1 MSQEAEEATA
11 EEAAAA
17 EATLEPSTEPKP
29 DYDLHIK
36 VPAEMRPV
44 LKDSAE
50 LAYKMGDIPKPDLV
64 DLMNLFIGWGL
75 TIQKKK
81 WLDRVGY
88 R

>member
-1 MSQEAEEATA
+1 MTQQQVEEVPTPELVETPGA
-11 EEAAAA
+11 
-17 EATLEPSTEPKP
+17 KP

-36 VPAEMRPV
+36 VPAEMRSI
-44 LKDSAE
+44 LRDSAE
-50 LAYKMGDIPKPDLV
+50 LAFKLGDIPKPDLV

-75 TIQKKK
+75 EIQKQK

>member
-1 MSQEAEEATA
+1 MTQQQAEEVSTPGPV
-11 EEAAAA
+11 ETPEA
-17 EATLEPSTEPKP
+17 KP

-36 VPAEMRPV
+36 VPGEMRQM

-50 LAYKMGDIPKPDLV
+50 LAFKLGDIPKPDLV
-64 DLMNLFIGWGL
+64 DLMNLFIGYGL
-75 TIQKKK
+75 QILKQK

>member
-1 MSQEAEEATA
+1 MVQENETPTPEVIEPVETEA
-11 EEAAAA
+11 
-17 EATLEPSTEPKP
+17 KP

-36 VPAEMRPV
+36 VPAEMRQV

-50 LAYKMGDIPKPDLV
+50 LAFKLGDIPKPDLV

-75 TIQKKK
+75 QVQKGK

>member
-1 MSQEAEEATA
+1 MTQQQVEEVSTP
-11 EEAAAA
+11 
-17 EATLEPSTEPKP
+17 EPVETPEPKP
-29 DYDLHIK
+29 TYDLHIK
-36 VPAEMRPV
+36 VPEEMRQM

-50 LAYKMGDIPKPDLV
+50 LAFKLGDIPKPDLV

-75 TIQKKK
+75 QIQKQK